1 MVVLWCGDQYS
12 GLSIQ
17 VWKQEKS
24 DMLLDA
30 SLLML
35 FVRFPTYPWVENQ
48 WLRMKYVWL
57 PIGKQQ
63 DASSICERSL
73 AFLFSNGG
81 L

>member
-1 MVVLWCGDQYS
+1 M
-12 GLSIQ
+12 
-17 VWKQEKS
+17 WKQEKS

>member
-1 MVVLWCGDQYS
+1 
-12 GLSIQ
+12 
-17 VWKQEKS
+17 
-24 DMLLDA
+24 MLLDV

-35 FVRFPTYPWVENQ
+35 FVSFPTYPWIENQ
-48 WLRMKYVWL
+48 WLRMKYPWL
-57 PIGKQQ
+57 AIGKQQ